1 MSGPHDPE
9 LRIGDDERETAV
21 TALGDHYAA
30 GRLTKDEYDE
40 RAAQA
45 WAARTRSAL
54 WPLFADL
61 PRPEPVPSAGPP
73 ADDHRGHPGAFGGLG
88 SGHRQSWWF
97 GARTLPVILIVL
109 GLVLLTKLPWFVL
122 LIVVWLVWT
131 RMLRLWGFA
140 AFRRR
145 HPHTHQHPH
154 HQPGRW

>member
-1 MSGPHDPE
+1 MSVPNGPD

-21 TALGDHYAA
+21 TALGEHYAA

-45 WAARTRSAL
+45 WAARTRTAL

-61 PRPEPVPSAGPP
+61 PRPAPSPSAGPP
-73 ADDHRGHPGAFGGLG
+73 PGDRHGHTGPFGGPG
-88 SGHRQSWWF
+88 SGPRQGWWL
-97 GARTLPVILIVL
+97 GARTLPVILVVVL
-109 GLVLLTKLPWFVL
+109 LVLLTKLPWFVL

-145 HPHTHQHPH
+145 HPNSHRHPH
-154 HQPGRW
+154 HESGRW